1 VRRRIGGTEE
11 ANCDKGGWRAA
22 GCARLAVE
30 IGLHVCYEEA
40 HGQHRIAQAGFGAAE
55 GMAPV
60 VDFVNGLD
68 INARGIGG
76 RKGEHGE

>member
-40 HGQHRIAQAGFGAAE
+40 GFGAAE